1 MADATVN
8 QLIAAFSNAWNEL
21 SQSMLGCESEAN
33 FFDAREVAEAE
44 INTALEATQEYSSAY
59 VVQSTGSLTGM
70 VLILFKTIDRIEI
83 EQLVKS
89 TDISNQEGCLS
100 LINTVLSATVDNLS
114 AETGGTIT
122 FSPARFVDL
131 YGADNPELAHLA
143 ASMAGPLQANTF
155 ALTVGESLQSQMKL
169 FFAPPAIG
177 ASEQFFAASTEQ
189 AVAAG
194 ATTGNATFAASLSRN
209 TGVPDDPSRNIERL
223 LEVELE
229 VVVRF
234 GKTQMALRDLVRVGV
249 GSMIELNRQVDD
261 PVELLVNN
269 HSLARGTVV
278 VVDGYYG
285 VRITEI
291 GKPEERRL
299 SLTKA

>member
-1 MADATVN
+1 
-8 QLIAAFSNAWNEL
+8 
-21 SQSMLGCESEAN
+21 MLGCESDAN
-33 FFDAREVAEAE
+33 FFDSREIAEAD

-59 VVQSTGSLTGM
+59 VAQSAGSLTGM
-70 VLILFKTIDRIEI
+70 VLILFKTMDRIEI

-89 TDISNQEGCLS
+89 TDISKQEGCIS
-100 LINTVLSATVDNLS
+100 LINTVLASAADNLS

-122 FSPARFVDL
+122 FSQARFVDL
-131 YGADNPELAHLA
+131 YGADNPELARLA
-143 ASMAGPLQANTF
+143 AAMAGPLQTNTF
-155 ALTVGESLQSQMKL
+155 ALTVGDSLQSQMKL
-169 FFAPPAIG
+169 FFAPPAAG
-177 ASEQFFAASTEQ
+177 ASEQFFSASTEQ
-189 AVAAG
+189 AAAAS
-194 ATTGNATFAASLSRN
+194 ATAGNAAFAASSGRN
-209 TGVPDDPSRNIERL
+209 MSASDDPSRNIERL

>member
-1 MADATVN
+1 MADAIVN
-8 QLIAAFSNAWNEL
+8 QLIAAFSNAWSEL
-21 SQSMLGCESEAN
+21 SQSMLGCES
-33 FFDAREVAEAE
+33 DASLLDTREIAESE
-44 INTALEATQEYSSAY
+44 INKALEATQEYASAFVAQSSGKL
-59 VVQSTGSLTGM
+59 VGTM
-70 VLILFKTIDRIEI
+70 LILFKAMDRIEI
-83 EQLVKS
+83 EQLVKT
-89 TDISNQEGCLS
+89 TDISNQEGCIS
-100 LINTVLSATVDNLS
+100 LINTVLSSVADNLG
-114 AETGGTIT
+114 ADAGGAIA
-122 FSPARFVDL
+122 FSSVRFVDL
-131 YGADNPELAHLA
+131 YGADNPELMRLA
-143 ASMAGPLQANTF
+143 ASIAGPLQTSTF
-155 ALTVGESLQSQMKL
+155 ALTVGDSLQSQMKL
-169 FFAPPAIG
+169 FFAPSATG
-177 ASEQFFAASTEQ
+177 ASEQFFSAATEQ
-189 AVAAG
+189 AAAAG
-194 ATTGNATFAASLSRN
+194 ATTGNATFVTSAGRTPGAS
-209 TGVPDDPSRNIERL
+209 DDPSRNIERL